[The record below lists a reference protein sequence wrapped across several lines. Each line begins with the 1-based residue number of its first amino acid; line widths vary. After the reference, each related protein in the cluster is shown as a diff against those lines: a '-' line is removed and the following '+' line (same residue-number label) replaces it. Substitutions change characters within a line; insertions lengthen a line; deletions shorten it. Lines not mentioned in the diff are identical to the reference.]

1 MSMTTPARRPEG
13 PRRSP
18 PPRRLSGAGLAILV
32 ALVGLTIVAVTDQVV
47 PASSAHQAQLR
58 VWLASRAAGIVTLV
72 LLAFQIV
79 VGLLLSHPRNRSTWK
94 QSGRWFAWHENLW
107 PFVLAFVAVHIA
119 SIVIDPFAGVG
130 LAGALVPG
138 LSSYRTPAVAVGTIA
153 LDALLITGVT
163 ARWTKLLP
171 PGAWLS
177 LHRLALAVFGLSW
190 VHGLMAGTDSVA
202 LIGLYVVLASAVGGA
217 AAYRYW
223 VTRVGARRQPLEEIA
238 R

>member
-1 MSMTTPARRPEG
+1 MTTPPGRPER

-18 PPRRLSGAGLAILV
+18 PPRRLSGPNLAILV
-32 ALVGLTIVAVTDQVV
+32 ALVGLTIVVVTDLVV

-58 VWLASRAAGIVTLV
+58 IWLASRAAGIVTLV

-94 QSGRWFAWHENLW
+94 QSARWFPWHENLW
-107 PFVLAFVAVHIA
+107 LFVLGFVAAHIVT
-119 SIVIDPFAGVG
+119 IVIDPFAGVG
-130 LAGALVPG
+130 IAGALVPG

-171 PGAWLS
+171 DGAWLS
-177 LHRLALAVFGLSW
+177 IHRLALAVFGLSW
-190 VHGLMAGTDSVA
+190 VHGLMAGTDSMA
-202 LIGLYVVLASAVGGA
+202 LVGLYVVLACAVGGA

-223 VTRVGARRQPLEEIA
+223 VTRVVTRRGPVEEVAR
-238 R
+238 